1 MSIEDRLRELLPR
14 EALSDNAKDVAAYR
28 VQNPLIAPGLSP
40 SLVVRPR
47 GVDDLQHTIRVA
59 NQEQINLTVTSSK
72 GAHGKGG
79 LVATEDHVLIDLSDW
94 KTIPWIN
101 RRNRVCQIGPGVTY
115 GELLAALK
123 PHGLTASIPLAPR
136 RDKSVLAA
144 VMDWEPST
152 WPNKQWDIGDPVCS
166 TEFVFGHGELFRTG
180 AAGGPGTLEQQRAAG
195 GAQKCATGPSQADFH
210 RVVQGSQGTMG
221 VVSWITLRAEV
232 QPTAQTPFLLGAER
246 LERLIPFIYEVQRPW
261 LGEQSFVMNRTA
273 LAMLM
278 LGQAATSFDEI
289 LGDLPAY
296 VCLQNIAGFER
307 LPRERLAY
315 QTRDIGRMAAQAQ
328 LSLKDALGRVSAQD
342 VLRVATTPG
351 SDGDWRHTWRGQCL
365 SIFFQTTLDRTPRYI
380 QLLPRIFQTCGVAE
394 TPVGMYIQPLV
405 QNHFCH
411 MELLFPYDPGDGQAL
426 ERMQALEKEAV
437 GQLMAAGA
445 FFSRPYG
452 ASAQEVFKHNPQNYA
467 VLKKIKAIFDPGRVL
482 NRGKWGL

>member
-1 MSIEDRLRELLPR
+1 MGIEKHLQELLPR
-14 EALSDNAKDVAAYR
+14 EALSTSPEDRAAYR
-28 VQNPLIAPGLSP
+28 VQNPLVAEGPAPTM
-40 SLVVRPR
+40 VVRPK
-47 GVDDLQHTIRVA
+47 GVADLQQVIRLA
-59 NQEQINLTVTSSK
+59 NQERHNLTVCSSK

-79 LVATEDHVLIDLSDW
+79 LAASQEHVMIDLSDW
-94 KTIPWIN
+94 KAIPWIN
-101 RRNRVCQIGPGVTY
+101 RRNRVCLISPGVTY

-195 GAQKCATGPSQADFH
+195 GAQKCPTGPSQADFH

-221 VVSWITLRAEV
+221 VVSWITLRTEV
-232 QPTAQTPFLLGAER
+232 LPTVQKTFLLGAKR
-246 LERLIPFIYEVQRPW
+246 LEKLIPYVYEVQRPW
-261 LGEQSFVMNRTA
+261 LGEHSFIMNRTA

-278 LGQAATSFDEI
+278 LGQSGTSFDEI
-289 LGDLPAY
+289 CRGLPAY
-296 VCLQNIAGFER
+296 SCLQNIAGFDR
-307 LPRERLAY
+307 LPQERVAY
-315 QTRDIGRMAAQAQ
+315 QTRDIGRIAADSQ
-328 LSLKDALGRVSAQD
+328 LSLHESLGAVGAAD
-342 VLRVATTPG
+342 VLAAATSPTA
-351 SDGDWRHTWRGQCL
+351 DGDWRHRWRGQCL
-365 SIFFQTTLDRTPRYI
+365 SIFFQTTLDRTPRFI
-380 QLLPRIFQTCGVAE
+380 RLLPQIFKDCGVAE
-394 TPVGMYIQPLV
+394 APVGLYIQPLV

-411 MELLFPYDPGDGQAL
+411 MELLFPYDPGDGLAVKDMQTL
-426 ERMQALEKEAV
+426 EREAV
-437 GQLMAAGA
+437 AQLMAAGA

-452 ASAQEVFKHNPQNYA
+452 AASQDIFKRNPMHYT
-467 VLKKIKAIFDPGRVL
+467 VLKKIKTIFDPGRVL